1 MTLVRSLFV
10 AATVAAAAVVP
21 TLSFAQ
27 TDHAITRAEV
37 RAELVQLQQ
46 AGYRPASDNTQY
58 PANLQAALTR
68 IADGQQ
74 SAATAYGG
82 ATSGTSAAGERA
94 PQSHAMP
101 ASHASRTTQGSG
113 VQSDVVGLEPI
124 YAHS

>member
-10 AATVAAAAVVP
+10 AATVAAAAAVP

-58 PANLQAALTR
+58 PANLQAALAR

-74 SAATAYGG
+74 GATTAYGG
-82 ATSGTSAAGERA
+82 AQDGSSAAGTRV
-94 PQSHAMP
+94 PQAQ
-101 ASHASRTTQGSG
+101 AARTPQALGA
-113 VQSDVVGLEPI
+113 QPDVVGLEPI